1 MEIGHGKRKDMD
13 KDAGQP
19 KPIKRYDPAPDEGL
33 SPALVQQRMLEG
45 LNNVDCTVSTR
56 SVGRI
61 VRDNVCT
68 LFNLINVILAVAV
81 LAVGSYKNCLFMG
94 VVLCNLAIGI
104 FQELRAKRTV
114 DKLSLLSSVK
124 AHVIRGGMP
133 VEIPVN
139 GVVLDDVLS
148 LRSGGQVVTDCIL
161 LRGECEVN
169 ESFVTGE
176 SEPILKHPGDLLMAG
191 SFVVSGEC
199 KAKAEH
205 VGDEN
210 YISTI
215 SKGAKQFKKVRSE
228 IMETLKKIIRF
239 ISIIIIPVGGLLFWG
254 QMRLPD
260 NSFNDAVV
268 QTVAALIGMIPEGLM
283 LLTST
288 VLAVSVI
295 RLSQHKVLVQELYCI
310 EALARV
316 DTLCLDKTGTL
327 TEGTMEVSK
336 VVPWGNGSLE
346 TAEDAL
352 RALCRALPDR
362 NATFDA
368 IAKKYGEKSHWK
380 LNKAVPFSSRTK
392 WSGASFE
399 GRGTYV
405 IGAGE
410 FLFPEMPRELKET
423 LDRYAK
429 EGRVLLLAHSDS
441 GFREREL
448 PEGLKPV
455 AFVLIQDVIRPE
467 AEETLQYFVEQGVDV
482 KVISGDNPLTVSQIA
497 QRTGLK
503 NWDKCVDLS
512 ACKTDEEVKAAASRY
527 TVFGR
532 VLPDQKKLLIE
543 ALKEEGHTVAMTGDG
558 INDVLALKEA
568 DCSIAMASGSD
579 AARNVSQLVL
589 LNSNFDSMPRV
600 VGEGRRSIN
609 NIQRSASLFL
619 TKTMYATMLALL
631 FLFIQMPYPFMPIQ
645 LTLISAVTIGIP
657 AFILALEPNRARIEG
672 NFLRNIL
679 RKAVPGGVTI
689 VMNIVLA
696 VFIGWKLDFPVEM
709 ISTIC
714 VLLTGFTGLMLILRL
729 CMPFTLIR
737 KILLGFL
744 CVLFA
749 GCVVFLPG
757 LFSLVPL
764 SGAGWA
770 VTGGL
775 TVVAA
780 VVLNLLIWV
789 MGKRLG
795 KKA

>member
-1 MEIGHGKRKDMD
+1 MD
-13 KDAGQP
+13 KGSGQT
-19 KPIKRYDPAPDEGL
+19 KRIERFHPAPDEGL

-45 LNNVDCTVSTR
+45 LNNVDCTVTTR
-56 SVGRI
+56 TVGRI

-81 LAVGSYKNCLFMG
+81 LSVGSIKNCLFMG
-94 VVLCNLAIGI
+94 VVICNLAIGI
-104 FQELRAKRTV
+104 FQELRAKRVV

-133 VEIPVN
+133 VEIPVDQ
-139 GVVLDDVLS
+139 VVLDDVLA
-148 LRSGGQVVTDCIL
+148 LKSGGQVVTDCVVL
-161 LRGECEVN
+161 SGDCEVN

-176 SEPILKHPGDLLMAG
+176 SEPILKHPGELLLAG
-191 SFVVSGEC
+191 SFVVRGEC
-199 KAKAEH
+199 KARAER
-205 VGDEN
+205 VGNQN

-239 ISIIIIPVGGLLFWG
+239 ISIIIIPVGALLFWG

-260 NSFNDAVV
+260 NTMSEAVV

-327 TEGTMEVSK
+327 TEGTMEVTEVIPCGDCPVK
-336 VVPWGNGSLE
+336 E
-346 TAEDAL
+346 AEEAL
-352 RALCRALPDR
+352 KALCRALPDR
-362 NATFDA
+362 NATFEA
-368 IAKKYGEKSHWK
+368 IAKKYGDQSNWK
-380 LNKAVPFSSRTK
+380 PTQTVPFSSRTK

-399 GRGTYV
+399 GKGSFV

-410 FLFPEMPRELKET
+410 FLFPEMSYGLKEK
-423 LDRYAK
+423 LDRYAQ
-429 EGRVLLLAHSDS
+429 EGRVLLLSRSES
-441 GFREREL
+441 GFQGREL
-448 PEGLKPV
+448 PEGLVPL
-455 AFVLIQDVIRPE
+455 AFVLIQDVIRSE
-467 AEETLQYFVEQGVDV
+467 AKETLRYFVDQGVDL

-497 QRTGLK
+497 RRTGLK

-512 ACKTDEEVKAAASRY
+512 RCKTDGEVKEAASRY

-543 ALKEEGHTVAMTGDG
+543 ALKEKGHTVAMTGDG

-589 LNSNFDSMPRV
+589 LDSNFDSMPRV

-619 TKTMYATMLALL
+619 TKTFYASMLAVL

-672 NFLRNIL
+672 NFLKNIL
-679 RKAVPGGVTI
+679 MKAIPGGVTI
-689 VMNIVLA
+689 VMNILLA
-696 VFIGWKLDFPVEM
+696 VFFGWKLGLSNEM
-709 ISTIC
+709 ISTVS
-714 VLLTGFTGLMLILRL
+714 VLVTGFTGLLLILRL
-729 CMPFTLIR
+729 CLPFTLIR
-737 KILLGFL
+737 KALLIFL
-744 CVLFA
+744 CLLFA
-749 GCVVFLPG
+749 GCVILLPG

-764 SGAGWA
+764 NGVGWVLTGALA
-770 VTGGL
+770 AL
-775 TVVAA
+775 AA
-780 VVLNLLIWV
+780 VVLNLLIWA
-789 MGKRLG
+789 MGRQFG
-795 KKA
+795 KGKYLRK

>member
-1 MEIGHGKRKDMD
+1 MGNES
-13 KDAGQP
+13 GQI
-19 KPIKRYDPAPDEGL
+19 KKVKRYHPAPDEGL
-33 SPALVQQRMLEG
+33 SPALWQQRVIEG
-45 LNNVDCTVSTR
+45 QNNVDCTVSTR

-68 LFNLINVILAVAV
+68 LFNLINVILAAAV

-94 VVLCNLAIGI
+94 VVLCNLGIGI
-104 FQELRAKRTV
+104 FQELRAKYAV

-133 VEIPVN
+133 MEIPVN
-139 GVVLDDVLS
+139 EVVLDDVLA
-148 LRSGGQVVTDCIL
+148 LKSGGQVVTDCVL

-169 ESFVTGE
+169 EAFVTGE
-176 SEPILKHPGDLLMAG
+176 SEPVLKHEGDLLLAG

-199 KAKAEH
+199 RARAEH

-228 IMETLKKIIRF
+228 IMETLKKIIR
-239 ISIIIIPVGGLLFWG
+239 IVSIIIIPVGGLLFWG
-254 QMRLPD
+254 QMRLSD
-260 NSFNDAVV
+260 NTVSDAVV

-327 TEGTMEVSK
+327 TEGTMEVAG
-336 VVPWGNGSLE
+336 VIPWENGSVKE
-346 TAEDAL
+346 AEEAL
-352 RALCRALPDR
+352 KALCRALPDR

-368 IAKKYGEKSHWK
+368 IARKYGGKSDWK
-380 LNKAVPFSSRTK
+380 LTQAVPFSSRTK

-399 GRGTYV
+399 EKGTFV

-410 FLFPEMPRELKET
+410 FLFLEMPAGLKSE
-423 LDRYAK
+423 LDRYAR
-429 EGRVLLLAHSDS
+429 EGRVLLLAWSDS

-448 PEGLKPV
+448 PYGLKPM
-455 AFVLIQDVIRPE
+455 AIVLIQDVIRPE
-467 AEETLQYFVEQGVDV
+467 AAETLRYFMEQGVDV

-497 QRTGLK
+497 KRTGVK
-503 NWDKCVDLS
+503 NWDQWVDLS
-512 ACKTDEEVKAAASRY
+512 GCKTDEEVKTAASRY

-532 VLPDQKKLLIE
+532 VLPDQKKLLIQ

-589 LNSNFDSMPRV
+589 LDSNFDSMPRV

-619 TKTMYATMLALL
+619 TKTLYATMLAVL

-672 NFLRNIL
+672 NFLKNIL
-679 RKAVPGGVTI
+679 MKAVPGGVTI
-689 VMNIVLA
+689 VMNILLA
-696 VFIGWKLDFPVEM
+696 VFLGWKLGLSTEM
-709 ISTIC
+709 ISTIS
-714 VLLTGFTGLMLILRL
+714 VLVTGFTGLMLILQL

-744 CVLFA
+744 CLLFA

-757 LFSLVPL
+757 LFSLTPL

-770 VTGGL
+770 LTGGL
-775 TVVAA
+775 ALLAA
-780 VVLNLLIWV
+780 VVLNLLIWG
-789 MGKRLG
+789 MGERFGNRKS
-795 KKA
+795 

>member
-1 MEIGHGKRKDMD
+1 MGNES
-13 KDAGQP
+13 GQI
-19 KPIKRYDPAPDEGL
+19 KKVKRYHPAPDEGL
-33 SPALVQQRMLEG
+33 SPALWQQRMIEG
-45 LNNVDCTVSTR
+45 QNNVDCTVSTR

-68 LFNLINVILAVAV
+68 LFNLINVILAAAV

-94 VVLCNLAIGI
+94 VVLCNLGIGI
-104 FQELRAKRTV
+104 FQELRAKYAV

-133 VEIPVN
+133 MEIPVDQ
-139 GVVLDDVLS
+139 VVLDDVLA
-148 LRSGGQVVTDCIL
+148 LKSGGQVVTDCVL

-169 ESFVTGE
+169 EAFVTGE
-176 SEPILKHPGDLLMAG
+176 SEPVLKHEGDLLLAG

-199 KAKAEH
+199 RARAEH

-228 IMETLKKIIRF
+228 IMETLKKIIR
-239 ISIIIIPVGGLLFWG
+239 IVSIIIIPVGGLLFWG
-254 QMRLPD
+254 QMRLSD
-260 NSFNDAVV
+260 NTVSDAVV

-327 TEGTMEVSK
+327 TEGTMEVAG
-336 VVPWGNGSLE
+336 VIPWENGSVKE
-346 TAEDAL
+346 AKEAL
-352 RALCRALPDR
+352 KALCRALPDR

-368 IAKKYGEKSHWK
+368 IARKYGGKSDWK
-380 LNKAVPFSSRTK
+380 LTQAVPFSSRTK

-399 GRGTYV
+399 EKGTFV

-410 FLFPEMPRELKET
+410 FLFPEMPAGLKSE
-423 LDRYAK
+423 LDRYAR
-429 EGRVLLLAHSDS
+429 EGRVLLLAWSDS

-448 PEGLKPV
+448 PYGLKPM
-455 AFVLIQDVIRPE
+455 AIVLIQDVIRPE
-467 AEETLQYFVEQGVDV
+467 AAETLRYFMEQGVDV

-497 QRTGLK
+497 KRTGVK
-503 NWDKCVDLS
+503 NWDQWVDLS
-512 ACKTDEEVKAAASRY
+512 GCKTDEEVKTAASRY

-532 VLPDQKKLLIE
+532 VLPDQKKLLIQ

-568 DCSIAMASGSD
+568 DCSIAMALGSD

-589 LNSNFDSMPRV
+589 LDSNFDSMPRV

-619 TKTMYATMLALL
+619 TKTLYATMLAVL

-672 NFLRNIL
+672 NFLKNIL
-679 RKAVPGGVTI
+679 MKAVPGGVTI
-689 VMNIVLA
+689 VMNILLA
-696 VFIGWKLDFPVEM
+696 VFLGWKLGLSTEM
-709 ISTIC
+709 ISTIS
-714 VLLTGFTGLMLILRL
+714 VLVTGFTGLMLILRL

-744 CVLFA
+744 CLLFA

-757 LFSLVPL
+757 LFSLTPL

-770 VTGGL
+770 LTGGL
-775 TVVAA
+775 ALLAA
-780 VVLNLLIWV
+780 VVLNLLIWG
-789 MGKRLG
+789 MGERFGNRKS
-795 KKA
+795 

>member
-1 MEIGHGKRKDMD
+1 MGKESAETKD
-13 KDAGQP
+13 
-19 KPIKRYDPAPDEGL
+19 IKRYHPAPDEGL
-33 SPALVQQRMLEG
+33 SPALVQQRMIEG
-45 LNNVDCTVSTR
+45 LNNVDCTVATR

-68 LFNLINVILAVAV
+68 LFNAINLILAVAV
-81 LAVGSYKNCLFMG
+81 LSVGSIKNCLFMG

-104 FQELRAKRTV
+104 FQELRAKRVV

-133 VEIPVN
+133 LEIPVDQ
-139 GVVLDDVLS
+139 VVLDDVLA
-148 LRSGGQVVTDCIL
+148 LKSGGQVVTDCVL
-161 LRGECEVN
+161 LSGECEVN

-176 SEPILKHPGDLLMAG
+176 SEPVLKHPGDLLLAG
-191 SFVVSGEC
+191 SFVISGEC
-199 KAKAEH
+199 RARAEH

-239 ISIIIIPVGGLLFWG
+239 VSVLIIPVGALLFWG

-260 NSFNDAVV
+260 NTVSDAVV

-327 TEGTMEVSK
+327 TEGTMEVTG
-336 VVPWGNGSLE
+336 VVSWENYPAKE
-346 TAEDAL
+346 AEEAL
-352 RALCRALPDR
+352 RALCGALTDR
-362 NATFDA
+362 NATFEA
-368 IAKKYGEKSHWK
+368 IAKKYGGKSDWK
-380 LNKAVPFSSRTK
+380 AIQTVPFSSKTK

-399 GRGTYV
+399 GKGTYV

-410 FLFPEMPRELKET
+410 FLFPEMAKDLKTE

-429 EGRVLLLAHSDS
+429 EGRVLLLSRSES

-448 PEGLKPV
+448 PDGLKPV
-455 AFVLIQDVIRPE
+455 AIVLIQDVIRPE
-467 AEETLQYFVEQGVDV
+467 AEETLRYFMEQGVDV

-497 QRTGLK
+497 KRTGLK
-503 NWDKCVDLS
+503 NWDQWVDLS
-512 ACKTDEEVKAAASRY
+512 SCKTDEEVKAAASRY
-527 TVFGR
+527 AVFGR

-543 ALKEEGHTVAMTGDG
+543 SLKEEGHTVAMTGDG

-579 AARNVSQLVL
+579 AARNVAQLVL
-589 LNSNFDSMPRV
+589 LDSNFDSMPRV

-619 TKTMYATMLALL
+619 TKTLYATMLAVL

-672 NFLRNIL
+672 NFLKNIL
-679 RKAVPGGVTI
+679 MKAVPGGVTI
-689 VMNIVLA
+689 VMNILLA
-696 VFIGWKLDFPVEM
+696 VFLGWKLGLSTEM
-709 ISTIC
+709 ISTVC
-714 VLLTGFTGLMLILRL
+714 VLVTGFTGLMLILRL
-729 CMPFTLIR
+729 CMPFTPIR
-737 KILLGFL
+737 KILLVFL
-744 CVLFA
+744 CLLFA
-749 GCVVFLPG
+749 GCVALLSG

-775 TVVAA
+775 AALAA
-780 VVLNLLIWV
+780 VVLNLLIWA
-789 MGKRLG
+789 MGKRFG
-795 KKA
+795 KGRSVGK

>member
-1 MEIGHGKRKDMD
+1 MGKESAETKN
-13 KDAGQP
+13 
-19 KPIKRYDPAPDEGL
+19 IKRYHPAPDEGL
-33 SPALVQQRMLEG
+33 SPALVQQRMIEG
-45 LNNVDCTVSTR
+45 LNNVDCTVATR

-68 LFNLINVILAVAV
+68 LFNLINVILAAAV

-124 AHVIRGGMP
+124 AHVIRSGMP
-133 VEIPVN
+133 VEIPVD
-139 GVVLDDVLS
+139 GVVLDDVLA
-148 LRSGGQVVTDCIL
+148 LKSGGQVVTDCVVL
-161 LRGECEVN
+161 SGECEVN

-176 SEPILKHPGDLLMAG
+176 SEPILKHPGDLLLAG

-199 KAKAEH
+199 KARAEH

-239 ISIIIIPVGGLLFWG
+239 VSVIIIPVGGLLFWG

-295 RLSQHKVLVQELYCI
+295 RLSSHKVLVQELYCI

-336 VVPWGNGSLE
+336 VISWGNYPVRE
-346 TAEDAL
+346 AEEAL

-362 NATFDA
+362 NATFEA
-368 IAKKYGEKSHWK
+368 IAKKYGEKSDWK
-380 LNKAVPFSSRTK
+380 LTKAVPFSSKTK

-399 GRGTYV
+399 GKGTYV

-410 FLFPEMPRELKET
+410 FLFPEMAAGLKSE

-429 EGRVLLLAHSDS
+429 EGRVLLLARSES
-441 GFREREL
+441 GFRERGL

-467 AEETLQYFVEQGVDV
+467 AEETLRYFMEQGVDV

-497 QRTGLK
+497 KRTGLK
-503 NWDKCVDLS
+503 NWDQWVDLS
-512 ACKTDEEVKAAASRY
+512 ACKTDEEVKAAAARY

-532 VLPDQKKLLIE
+532 VLPDQKKLLIK
-543 ALKEEGHTVAMTGDG
+543 ALKEAGHTVAMTGDG

-679 RKAVPGGVTI
+679 MKAVPGGVTI
-689 VMNIVLA
+689 VMNIVLT

-714 VLLTGFTGLMLILRL
+714 VLLTGFAGLLLILRL

-744 CVLFA
+744 CALFA

-770 VTGGL
+770 LTGGL
-775 TVVAA
+775 ALLAA
-780 VVLNLLIWV
+780 VVLNLLIWG
-789 MGKRLG
+789 MGKRFG
-795 KKA
+795 KGRSVGK

>member
-1 MEIGHGKRKDMD
+1 MGNES
-13 KDAGQP
+13 GQI
-19 KPIKRYDPAPDEGL
+19 KKVKRYHPAPDEGL
-33 SPALVQQRMLEG
+33 SPVLWQQRMIEG
-45 LNNVDCTVSTR
+45 QNNVDCTVSTR

-68 LFNLINVILAVAV
+68 LFNLINVILAAAV

-94 VVLCNLAIGI
+94 VVLCNLGIGI
-104 FQELRAKRTV
+104 FQELRAKYAV

-133 VEIPVN
+133 MEIPVDQ
-139 GVVLDDVLS
+139 VVLDDVLA
-148 LRSGGQVVTDCIL
+148 LKSGGQVVTDCVL

-169 ESFVTGE
+169 EAFVTGE
-176 SEPILKHPGDLLMAG
+176 SEPVLKHEGDLLLAG

-199 KAKAEH
+199 RARAEH

-228 IMETLKKIIRF
+228 IMETLKKIIR
-239 ISIIIIPVGGLLFWG
+239 IVSIIIIPVGGLLFWG
-254 QMRLPD
+254 QMRLSD
-260 NSFNDAVV
+260 NTVSDAVV

-327 TEGTMEVSK
+327 TEGTMEVAG
-336 VVPWGNGSLE
+336 VIPWENGSVKE
-346 TAEDAL
+346 AEEAL
-352 RALCRALPDR
+352 KALCRALPDR

-368 IAKKYGEKSHWK
+368 IARKYGGKSDWK
-380 LNKAVPFSSRTK
+380 LTQAVPFSSRTK

-399 GRGTYV
+399 EKGTFV

-410 FLFPEMPRELKET
+410 FLFPEMPAGLKSE
-423 LDRYAK
+423 LDRYAR
-429 EGRVLLLAHSDS
+429 EGRVLLLAWSDS

-448 PEGLKPV
+448 PYGLKPM
-455 AFVLIQDVIRPE
+455 AIVLIQDVIRPE
-467 AEETLQYFVEQGVDV
+467 AAETLRYFMEQGVDV

-497 QRTGLK
+497 QRTGVK
-503 NWDKCVDLS
+503 SWDQWVDLS
-512 ACKTDEEVKAAASRY
+512 GCKTDEEVKTAASRY

-532 VLPDQKKLLIE
+532 VLPDQKKLLIQ

-589 LNSNFDSMPRV
+589 LDSNFDSMPRV

-619 TKTMYATMLALL
+619 TKTLYATMLAVL

-672 NFLRNIL
+672 NFLKNIL
-679 RKAVPGGVTI
+679 MKAVPGGVTI
-689 VMNIVLA
+689 VMNILLA
-696 VFIGWKLDFPVEM
+696 VFLGWKLGLSTEM
-709 ISTIC
+709 ISTIS
-714 VLLTGFTGLMLILRL
+714 VLVTGFTGLMLILQL

-744 CVLFA
+744 CLLFA

-775 TVVAA
+775 AALAA
-780 VVLNLLIWV
+780 VVLNLLIWG
-789 MGKRLG
+789 MGERFG
-795 KKA
+795 KGRSVGK

>member
-1 MEIGHGKRKDMD
+1 MGNES
-13 KDAGQP
+13 GQI
-19 KPIKRYDPAPDEGL
+19 KKVKRYHPAPDEGL
-33 SPALVQQRMLEG
+33 SPALWQQRMIEG
-45 LNNVDCTVSTR
+45 QNNVDCTVSTR

-68 LFNLINVILAVAV
+68 LFNLINVILAAAV

-94 VVLCNLAIGI
+94 VVLCNLGIGI
-104 FQELRAKRTV
+104 FQELRAKYAV

-133 VEIPVN
+133 MEIPVDQ
-139 GVVLDDVLS
+139 VVLDDVLA
-148 LRSGGQVVTDCIL
+148 LKSGGQVVTDCVL

-169 ESFVTGE
+169 EAFVTGE
-176 SEPILKHPGDLLMAG
+176 SEPVLKHEGDLLLAG

-199 KAKAEH
+199 RARAEH

-228 IMETLKKIIRF
+228 IMETLKKIIR
-239 ISIIIIPVGGLLFWG
+239 IVSIIIIPVGGLLFWG
-254 QMRLPD
+254 QMRLSD
-260 NSFNDAVV
+260 NTVSDAVV

-327 TEGTMEVSK
+327 TEGTMEVAG
-336 VVPWGNGSLE
+336 VIPWENGSVKE
-346 TAEDAL
+346 AEEAL
-352 RALCRALPDR
+352 KALCRALPDR

-368 IAKKYGEKSHWK
+368 IARKYGGKSDWK
-380 LNKAVPFSSRTK
+380 LTQAVPFSSRTK

-399 GRGTYV
+399 EKGTFV

-410 FLFPEMPRELKET
+410 FLFLEMPAGLKSE
-423 LDRYAK
+423 LDRYAR
-429 EGRVLLLAHSDS
+429 EGRVLLLAWSDS

-448 PEGLKPV
+448 PYGLKPM
-455 AFVLIQDVIRPE
+455 AIVLIQDVIRPE
-467 AEETLQYFVEQGVDV
+467 AAETLRYFMEQGVDV

-497 QRTGLK
+497 KRTGVK
-503 NWDKCVDLS
+503 NWDQWVDLS
-512 ACKTDEEVKAAASRY
+512 GCKTDEEVKTAASRY

-532 VLPDQKKLLIE
+532 VLPDQKKLLIQ

-589 LNSNFDSMPRV
+589 LDSNFDSMPRV

-619 TKTMYATMLALL
+619 TKTLYATMLAVL

-672 NFLRNIL
+672 NFLKNIL
-679 RKAVPGGVTI
+679 MKAVPGGVTI
-689 VMNIVLA
+689 VMNILLA
-696 VFIGWKLDFPVEM
+696 VFLGWKLGLSTEM
-709 ISTIC
+709 ISTIS
-714 VLLTGFTGLMLILRL
+714 VLVTGFTGLMLILQL

-744 CVLFA
+744 CLLFA

-757 LFSLVPL
+757 LFSLTPL

-770 VTGGL
+770 LTGGL
-775 TVVAA
+775 ALLAA
-780 VVLNLLIWV
+780 VVLNLLIWG
-789 MGKRLG
+789 MGERFGNRKS
-795 KKA
+795 

>member
-1 MEIGHGKRKDMD
+1 MGNES
-13 KDAGQP
+13 GQI
-19 KPIKRYDPAPDEGL
+19 KKVKRYHPAPDEGL
-33 SPALVQQRMLEG
+33 SPALWQQRMIEG
-45 LNNVDCTVSTR
+45 QNNVDCTVSTR

-68 LFNLINVILAVAV
+68 LFNLINVILAAAV

-94 VVLCNLAIGI
+94 VVLCNLGIGI
-104 FQELRAKRTV
+104 FQELRAKYAV

-133 VEIPVN
+133 MEIPVDQ
-139 GVVLDDVLS
+139 VVLDDVLA
-148 LRSGGQVVTDCIL
+148 LKSGGQVVTDCVL

-169 ESFVTGE
+169 EAFVTGE
-176 SEPILKHPGDLLMAG
+176 SEPVLKHEGDLLLAG

-199 KAKAEH
+199 RARAEH

-228 IMETLKKIIRF
+228 IMETLKKIIR
-239 ISIIIIPVGGLLFWG
+239 IVSIIIIPVGGLLFWG
-254 QMRLPD
+254 QMRLSD
-260 NSFNDAVV
+260 NTVSDAVV

-288 VLAVSVI
+288 VLTVSVV

-327 TEGTMEVSK
+327 TEGTMEVAG
-336 VVPWGNGSLE
+336 VIPWENGSVKE
-346 TAEDAL
+346 AEEAL
-352 RALCRALPDR
+352 KALCRALPDR

-368 IAKKYGEKSHWK
+368 IARKYGGKSDWK
-380 LNKAVPFSSRTK
+380 LTQAVPFSSRTK

-399 GRGTYV
+399 EKGTFV

-410 FLFPEMPRELKET
+410 FLFPEMPAGLKSE
-423 LDRYAK
+423 LDRYAR
-429 EGRVLLLAHSDS
+429 EGRVLLLAWSDS

-448 PEGLKPV
+448 PYGLKPM
-455 AFVLIQDVIRPE
+455 AIVLIQDVIRPE
-467 AEETLQYFVEQGVDV
+467 AAETLRYFMEQGVDV

-497 QRTGLK
+497 KRTGVK
-503 NWDKCVDLS
+503 NWDQWVDLS
-512 ACKTDEEVKAAASRY
+512 GCKTDEEVKTAASRY

-532 VLPDQKKLLIE
+532 VLPDQKKLLIQ

-589 LNSNFDSMPRV
+589 LDSNFDSMPRV

-619 TKTMYATMLALL
+619 TKTLYATMLAVL

-672 NFLRNIL
+672 NFLKNIL
-679 RKAVPGGVTI
+679 MKAVPGGVTI
-689 VMNIVLA
+689 VMNIVLT
-696 VFIGWKLDFPVEM
+696 VFIGWKLGLSTEM
-709 ISTIC
+709 ISTIS
-714 VLLTGFTGLMLILRL
+714 VLVTGFTGLMLILQL

-744 CVLFA
+744 CLLFA

-757 LFSLVPL
+757 LFSLTPL

-770 VTGGL
+770 LTGGL
-775 TVVAA
+775 ALLAA
-780 VVLNLLIWV
+780 VVLNLLIWG
-789 MGKRLG
+789 MGERFGNRKS
-795 KKA
+795 

>member
-1 MEIGHGKRKDMD
+1 MGKESAETKD
-13 KDAGQP
+13 
-19 KPIKRYDPAPDEGL
+19 IKRYHPAPDEGL
-33 SPALVQQRMLEG
+33 SPALVQQRMIEG
-45 LNNVDCTVSTR
+45 LNNVDCTVATR

-68 LFNLINVILAVAV
+68 LFNAINLILAVAV
-81 LAVGSYKNCLFMG
+81 LSVGSIKNCLFMG

-104 FQELRAKRTV
+104 FQELRAKRVV

-133 VEIPVN
+133 LEIPVDQ
-139 GVVLDDVLS
+139 VVLDDVLA
-148 LRSGGQVVTDCIL
+148 LKSGGQVVTDCVL
-161 LRGECEVN
+161 LSGECEVN

-176 SEPILKHPGDLLMAG
+176 SEPVLKHPGDLLLAG
-191 SFVVSGEC
+191 SFVISGEC
-199 KAKAEH
+199 RARAEH

-239 ISIIIIPVGGLLFWG
+239 VSVIIIPVGALLFWG

-260 NSFNDAVV
+260 NTVSEAVV

-336 VVPWGNGSLE
+336 VVSWENYPVKE
-346 TAEDAL
+346 AEEAL
-352 RALCRALPDR
+352 RALCGALTDR
-362 NATFDA
+362 NATFEA
-368 IAKKYGEKSHWK
+368 IAKKYGGKSDWK
-380 LNKAVPFSSRTK
+380 VIQAVPFSSKTK
-392 WSGASFE
+392 WSGACFE
-399 GRGTYV
+399 GKGTYV

-410 FLFPEMPRELKET
+410 FLFPEMAKDLKTE

-429 EGRVLLLAHSDS
+429 EGRVLLLSRSES

-448 PEGLKPV
+448 PDGLKPV
-455 AFVLIQDVIRPE
+455 AIVLIQDVIRPE
-467 AEETLQYFVEQGVDV
+467 AEETLRYFMEQGVDV

-497 QRTGLK
+497 KRTGLK
-503 NWDKCVDLS
+503 NWDQWVDLS
-512 ACKTDEEVKAAASRY
+512 GCKTDEEVKEAASRY

-543 ALKEEGHTVAMTGDG
+543 SLKEEGHTVAMTGDG

-589 LNSNFDSMPRV
+589 LDSNFDSMPRV

-619 TKTMYATMLALL
+619 TKTLYATMLAVL

-672 NFLRNIL
+672 NFLKNIL
-679 RKAVPGGVTI
+679 MKAVPGGVTI
-689 VMNIVLA
+689 VMNILLA
-696 VFIGWKLDFPVEM
+696 VFLGWKLGLSTEM
-709 ISTIC
+709 ISTIS
-714 VLLTGFTGLMLILRL
+714 VLVTGFTGLMLILRL
-729 CMPFTLIR
+729 CMPFTPIR
-737 KILLGFL
+737 KILLVFL
-744 CVLFA
+744 CLLFA
-749 GCVVFLPG
+749 GCVALLPG

-775 TVVAA
+775 AALAA
-780 VVLNLLIWV
+780 VVLNLLIWT
-789 MGKRLG
+789 MGKQFG
-795 KKA
+795 KKG

>member
-1 MEIGHGKRKDMD
+1 MGNES
-13 KDAGQP
+13 GQI
-19 KPIKRYDPAPDEGL
+19 KKVKRYHPAPDEGL
-33 SPALVQQRMLEG
+33 SPALWQQRMIEG
-45 LNNVDCTVSTR
+45 QNNVDCTVSTR

-68 LFNLINVILAVAV
+68 LFNLINVILAAAV

-94 VVLCNLAIGI
+94 VVLCNLGIGI
-104 FQELRAKRTV
+104 FQELRAKYAV

-133 VEIPVN
+133 MEIPVDQ
-139 GVVLDDVLS
+139 VVLDDVLA
-148 LRSGGQVVTDCIL
+148 LKSGGQVVTDCVL

-169 ESFVTGE
+169 EAFVTGE
-176 SEPILKHPGDLLMAG
+176 SEPVLKHEGDLLLAG

-199 KAKAEH
+199 RARAEH

-228 IMETLKKIIRF
+228 IMETLKKIIR
-239 ISIIIIPVGGLLFWG
+239 IVSIIIIPVGGLLFWG
-254 QMRLPD
+254 QMRLSD
-260 NSFNDAVV
+260 NTVSDAVV

-288 VLAVSVI
+288 VLTVSVV

-327 TEGTMEVSK
+327 TEGTMEVAG
-336 VVPWGNGSLE
+336 VIPWENGSVKE
-346 TAEDAL
+346 AEEAL
-352 RALCRALPDR
+352 KALCRALPDR

-368 IAKKYGEKSHWK
+368 IARKYGGKSDWK
-380 LNKAVPFSSRTK
+380 LTQAVPFSSRTK

-399 GRGTYV
+399 EKGTFV

-410 FLFPEMPRELKET
+410 FLFPEMPAGLKSE
-423 LDRYAK
+423 LDRYAR
-429 EGRVLLLAHSDS
+429 EGRVLLLAWSDS

-448 PEGLKPV
+448 PYGLKPM
-455 AFVLIQDVIRPE
+455 AIVLIQDVIRPE
-467 AEETLQYFVEQGVDV
+467 AAETLRYFMEQGVDV

-497 QRTGLK
+497 QRTGVK
-503 NWDKCVDLS
+503 NWDQWVDLS
-512 ACKTDEEVKAAASRY
+512 GCKTDEEVKTAASRY

-532 VLPDQKKLLIE
+532 VLPDQKKLLIQ

-589 LNSNFDSMPRV
+589 LDSNFDSMPRV

-619 TKTMYATMLALL
+619 TKTLYATMLAVL

-672 NFLRNIL
+672 NFLKNIL
-679 RKAVPGGVTI
+679 MKAVPGGVTI
-689 VMNIVLA
+689 VMNILLA
-696 VFIGWKLDFPVEM
+696 VFLGWKLGLSTEM
-709 ISTIC
+709 ISTIS
-714 VLLTGFTGLMLILRL
+714 VLVTGFTGLMLILQL

-744 CVLFA
+744 CLLFA

-757 LFSLVPL
+757 LFSLTPL

-770 VTGGL
+770 LTGGL
-775 TVVAA
+775 ALLAA
-780 VVLNLLIWV
+780 VVLNLLIWG
-789 MGKRLG
+789 MGERFGNRKS
-795 KKA
+795 